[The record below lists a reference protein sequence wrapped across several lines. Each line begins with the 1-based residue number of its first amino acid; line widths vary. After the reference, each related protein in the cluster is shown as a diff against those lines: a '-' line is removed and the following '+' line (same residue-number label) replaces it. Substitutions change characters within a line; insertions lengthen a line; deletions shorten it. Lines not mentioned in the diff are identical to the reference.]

1 MAEKNDQTYDGY
13 IQALT
18 DISRAITSEL
28 YIEDLLKLI
37 VMVTAKVT
45 GVEICSLWI
54 VNEEETPP
62 KIRLKATQSISPAY
76 IKDRSLDL
84 DEGVVGHVVTHKKPL
99 ILKDIQNSKR
109 FKEKEMAKKLG
120 LVSMVGIPLK
130 TREEKVIGVLN
141 CFTAR
146 PHDFSDTEINL
157 LRAVA
162 NQSAVAIV
170 NTELMVKTRV
180 IQEELEARKKIEQ
193 AKEILMLNRQMNGE
207 GPIDGCK
214 NGAWTPENP
223 FGKWQ
228 KPFSFPTKSSIIHKI
243 RKTGTG
249 LSVKCVLD
257 LGQARNNGLGPVNSL
272 NPPDIQVHKFR
283 NNFRIRG

>member
-1 MAEKNDQTYDGY
+1 MEGKNDQTYDGY

-18 DISRAITSEL
+18 DISRAITSDL

-54 VNEEETPP
+54 VNEDENPP
-62 KIRLKATQSISPAY
+62 KIRLKATQSISPTY
-76 IKDRSLDL
+76 IKDRSLGL

-99 ILKDIQNSKR
+99 IIKDILDSKM

-130 TREEKVIGVLN
+130 TREEKIIGVLN
-141 CFTAR
+141 CFTAL

-193 AKEILMLNRQMNGE
+193 AKEILMLNRQM
-207 GPIDGCK
+207 
-214 NGAWTPENP
+214 T
-223 FGKWQ
+223 GKKAHKWMQ
-228 KPFSFPTKSSIIHKI
+228 KRSMDT
-243 RKTGTG
+243 RKTIREVAEAIL
-249 LSVKCVLD
+249 LSYEIFHD
-257 LGQARNNGLGPVNSL
+257 Q
-272 NPPDIQVHKFR
+272 
-283 NNFRIRG
+283 